1 MYKITIT
8 EKGSAMAIDG
18 VFLYKADESA
28 GVNEVKAATKADN
41 GAIYNLAGQQ
51 VSKNYK
57 GVVVKNGRK
66 FIQK

>member
-1 MYKITIT
+1 M
-8 EKGSAMAIDG
+8 DG
-18 VFLYKADESA
+18 VYFYKADESA

-51 VSKNYK
+51 VSKDYK
-57 GVVVKNGRK
+57 GVVVKNGKK